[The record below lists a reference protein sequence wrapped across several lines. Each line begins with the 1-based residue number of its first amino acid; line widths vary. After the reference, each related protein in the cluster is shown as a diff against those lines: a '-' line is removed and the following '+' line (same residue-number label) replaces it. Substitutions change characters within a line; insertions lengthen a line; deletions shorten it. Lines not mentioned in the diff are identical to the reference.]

1 VGDIVLAI
9 GDPFSVG
16 QTVTMGIVSAVGR
29 EIQPA
34 NPFGSFIQTD
44 AAINPGN
51 SGGALINTRGELVGI
66 NTAIFSQSGGNMGI
80 GFAVPS
86 NMARSIL
93 EQLVQ
98 SGKVVR
104 GWLGVSIQDLSPDL
118 AGQFGLSETRGVLV
132 SDVLAESPAKRAGL
146 ERGDIVIEFDG
157 RPVEN
162 PTQLRNAVA
171 RAAVGASVP
180 VKFIRDRQLRV
191 VDIRIAE
198 QPRNVA
204 QADADEPAPTIA
216 PASLL
221 SEIEVRDLTD
231 VTRRLRLGGAER
243 GVVVARVRSGSAAE
257 EAGIVEG
264 DIILE
269 VNRNPVANRQA
280 YDRLASQI
288 AGNQPVLLLVKR
300 QDRTSYLALKP

>member
-1 VGDIVLAI
+1 
-9 GDPFSVG
+9 
-16 QTVTMGIVSAVGR
+16 
-29 EIQPA
+29 
-34 NPFGSFIQTD
+34 
-44 AAINPGN
+44 
-51 SGGALINTRGELVGI
+51 
-66 NTAIFSQSGGNMGI
+66 
-80 GFAVPS
+80 
-86 NMARSIL
+86 
-93 EQLVQ
+93 
-98 SGKVVR
+98 
-104 GWLGVSIQDLSPDL
+104 
-118 AGQFGLSETRGVLV
+118 
-132 SDVLAESPAKRAGL
+132 
-146 ERGDIVIEFDG
+146 
-157 RPVEN
+157 
-162 PTQLRNAVA
+162 
-171 RAAVGASVP
+171 VP